1 LDCFTK
7 FPVAL
12 SGGSNENRDP
22 VAGENEVNGGWQQD
36 ELQLL

>member
-1 LDCFTK
+1 VFKLILTGNLWICFTK

-22 VAGENEVNGGWQQD
+22 VAGENE
-36 ELQLL
+36 